1 MPESASAVKAAESA
15 ASSSAKSR
23 PSSDAVL
30 AYGLLRFIFGINI
43 MLHGVTRLLAPQG
56 AFLAYLNHYFEK
68 TPLMPKEI
76 LPAFAI
82 VLPWCEGIFGALV
95 LVGAATRFGLIAGSL
110 VLAALAFGTNLAQD
124 WNIAGLQLIYAFI
137 YYFLLANRE
146 QLNGLSI
153 DGWRKKSAG

>member
-1 MPESASAVKAAESA
+1 MPDSVSAVKASESVPIR
-15 ASSSAKSR
+15 SEKR
-23 PSSDAVL
+23 PPSSDAVL

-56 AFLAYLNHYFEK
+56 AFLAYLTHYFEK

-76 LPAFAI
+76 LPIFAI
-82 VLPWCEGIFGALV
+82 VLPWAEAIFGALV
-95 LVGAATRFGLIAGSL
+95 LVGAATRFALIAGSL

-124 WNIAGLQLIYAFI
+124 WNIAGLQLIYAAI
-137 YYFLLANRE
+137 YYILLVNRG

-153 DGWRKKSAG
+153 DGWREKSAT

>member
-1 MPESASAVKAAESA
+1 MAESA
-15 ASSSAKSR
+15 TALKTAESSVSGMPQTR

-30 AYGLLRFIFGINI
+30 AYGLLRFTFGINI

-82 VLPWCEGIFGALV
+82 VLPWCEAIFGALV
-95 LVGAATRFGLIAGSL
+95 LVGFATRFALVAGAL

-124 WNIAGLQLIYAFI
+124 WNIAGLQLIYAAI

-146 QLNGLSI
+146 RLNGWSV
-153 DGWRKKSAG
+153 DGWRSKNA

>member
-1 MPESASAVKAAESA
+1 MPDSATAVTAAESA
-15 ASSSAKSR
+15 AEASSHAR

-30 AYGLLRFIFGINI
+30 AYSLLRFTFGINI

-82 VLPWCEGIFGALV
+82 VLPWCEAIFGALV
-95 LVGAATRFGLIAGSL
+95 LVGAATQFALIAGSL

-124 WNIAGLQLIYAFI
+124 WNIAGLQLIYALV
-137 YYFLLANRE
+137 YYYLLVNRE
-146 QLNGLSI
+146 RLNGISI
-153 DGWRKKSAG
+153 DGWRAK

>member
-1 MPESASAVKAAESA
+1 MSESASAVKAAESA
-15 ASSSAKSR
+15 PSSSSKSR
-23 PSSDAVL
+23 PGSDAVL

-56 AFLAYLNHYFEK
+56 AFLAYLSHYFEK

-76 LPAFAI
+76 LPVFAI
-82 VLPWCEGIFGALV
+82 VLPWAEAIFGALV
-95 LVGAATRFGLIAGSL
+95 LVGAATRFALIAGSL

-137 YYFLLANRE
+137 YYYLLAHRE
-146 QLNGLSI
+146 RLNEISI
-153 DGWRKKSAG
+153 DGWRKK